1 MPPGSDAPPTP
12 PTPAE
17 RGDYPDY
24 PSHYRPRTRR
34 GWIAVISFLGL
45 FALTQPPFVHGLAN
59 RIEPWI
65 FGVPFLY
72 FYLLAL
78 YVAMIAVLF
87 WAHWKGL

>member
-1 MPPGSDAPPTP
+1 MPDTQSPNDVAPGGD
-12 PTPAE
+12 
-17 RGDYPDY
+17 DYPDY
-24 PSHYRPRTRR
+24 PSHFRPRTRA
-34 GWIAVISFLGL
+34 GWIAVVLFLGL

-78 YVAMIAVLF
+78 YVALIGVLC

>member
-1 MPPGSDAPPTP
+1 MPDTRSPSDA
-12 PTPAE
+12 AH
-17 RGDYPDY
+17 RGDDY
-24 PSHYRPRTRR
+24 PKYRSHYRPRTRS

-45 FALTQPPFVHGLAN
+45 FALTQPPFVYVLAN